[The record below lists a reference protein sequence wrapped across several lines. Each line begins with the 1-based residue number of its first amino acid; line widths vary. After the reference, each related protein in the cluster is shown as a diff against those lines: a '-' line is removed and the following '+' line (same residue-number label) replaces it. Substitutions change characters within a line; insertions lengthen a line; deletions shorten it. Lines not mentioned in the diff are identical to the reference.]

1 MAFLQLPPAPA
12 IFLYC
17 IVVAAVSVY
26 FPFLV
31 VAYGRLSSGYDQ
43 AAPRA
48 MFDKLPAFAQR
59 ATWAHQNSFES
70 FSLFTAAALMAYV
83 TGVESIWAVQAA
95 IAYVV
100 ARFLYSVFYILNIPI
115 GRSLMFGVGTIGIVT
130 LMLTSLSQAVG
141 K

>member
-1 MAFLQLPPAPA
+1 MAFLQQLAAPA

-17 IVVAAVSVY
+17 IAAAAVSVY
-26 FPFLV
+26 FPFLI
-31 VAYGRLSSGYDQ
+31 VAYGRVSSGYDS

-70 FSLFTAAALMAYV
+70 FSLFAAAALMAYV
-83 TGVESIWAVQAA
+83 TRVESVWAVRAA
-95 IAYVV
+95 IAYVL
-100 ARFLYSVFYILNIPI
+100 ARFLYSVFYVLNVPI
-115 GRSLMFGVGTIGIVT
+115 GRSLMFLVGTIGIVT

>member
-1 MAFLQLPPAPA
+1 MAFLQQLPAPA

-17 IVVAAVSVY
+17 IVAAAALVY
-26 FPFLV
+26 FPFLI

-48 MFDKLPAFAQR
+48 MFDKLPAFAKR

-70 FSLFTAAALMAYV
+70 FSLFAAAALMAYV
-83 TGVESIWAVQAA
+83 TGVDSAWAVGAA
-95 IAYVV
+95 IAYVL
-100 ARFLYSVFYILNIPI
+100 ARFLYSVFYVLNVPI